1 MGWEEME
8 VDTTDFLQSLEKFS
22 RDPDGSIQGLPENLL
37 AIGRIPSGVG
47 DVHGVEENLHNH
59 LYKTPQL
66 QTRHD
71 KSNQQK
77 MEKRNGAPAS
87 TVQT

>member
-47 DVHGVEENLHNH
+47 DVHDVEENLHNH
-59 LYKTPQL
+59 LRPRNSRQDMTRATSRRWRKGMERL
-66 QTRHD
+66 QARCKLD
-71 KSNQQK
+71 
-77 MEKRNGAPAS
+77 
-87 TVQT
+87 